1 MACLLYH
8 RSGSWHSGSVTKFF
22 LTFVLTVCLSGC
34 GVGYMMSSSWYQ
46 MKLLL
51 SRVDLDEARGSGRLS
66 AEQLE
71 TLQLI
76 DDVKSFGVDLGL
88 AGSDN

>member
-1 MACLLYH
+1 
-8 RSGSWHSGSVTKFF
+8 
-22 LTFVLTVCLSGC
+22 
-34 GVGYMMSSSWYQ
+34 